1 MRLFYPRPYWDWVKR
16 VNEGG
21 VDPYFQIALV
31 RQESI
36 FDDQIRSP
44 VGAIGLGQIMP
55 YTGEPLARAE
65 GMDWYETAL
74 LANPLVA
81 LRLSARY
88 LRDLWKTWDGD
99 PRWVLAEYNAGPGPT
114 KRWAKELG
122 GLDWDVAAEQVSYW
136 ETRDYVKRVMGNYWT
151 YQAAWEGEK

>member
-1 MRLFYPRPYWDWVKR
+1 MLFYID
-16 VNEGG
+16 G
-21 VDPYFQIALV
+21 VDEPWCYGGEV
-31 RQESI
+31 NSESTGKVHK
-36 FDDQIRSP
+36 S
-44 VGAIGLGQIMP
+44 VP